1 MNISITNNHTTLTI
15 ANGENTRTIN
25 KTLIREVSILKN
37 NILKLDIGGGA
48 LRNIFLPI
56 AEISEPTFGDAV
68 DLTEQ
73 INAMLV
79 PQDETILNDLTDLSA
94 TIGGIQNRLSGLMPA
109 TLQQPILVD
118 DSNPNVIYSGFAVI
132 GANTHAAQWAI
143 MRTILGTDDV
153 QRNQWVNGAQL
164 LESSW
169 DARFNYTYQ

>member
-56 AEISEPTFGDAV
+56 AEITLPTHRDAV
-68 DLTEQ
+68 DLTEK

-94 TIGGIQNRLSGLMPA
+94 TINSMQTRLSGMMPA
-109 TLQQPILVD
+109 TLQQPLLVD
-118 DSNPNVIYSGFAVI
+118 DSNPYVIYSGFGAI
-132 GANTHAAQWAI
+132 GANPDSNEWAI
-143 MRTILGTDDV
+143 MRTKISDDGV
-153 QRNQWVNGAQL
+153 QVNQWVNGGQN